1 MVGYGGSF
9 LKGLAGGLQTG
20 INMGTQLQEMRW
32 QKKQRKQLE
41 ETQTRMLEAGNL
53 WNAKIKEISA
63 DNIITDEEMA
73 QLSTVFLSGGYE
85 FMEHYGS
92 AMNYITGM
100 KDKEY
105 KQELE
110 WINLYIDGIAGL
122 SPGDIQAAY
131 DFIEPKITSEKGLNM
146 LEAYTNMQKRKQEAM
161 QAQPTAEVFTTL
173 EAARAKYPE
182 AKIEFNAQAGGYVV
196 EAGEVKPPAAP
207 PTELDIMGETQKKL
221 DYAYNTGNANYFNQI
236 AKSLGVNTT
245 FDTYK
250 QKPGVAGGAEK
261 PRVTS
266 LSQLEDYRDKAL
278 NADSWEDAE
287 KIIND
292 YTQAGYDA
300 TQLGVT
306 KEAWANSQKEYLN
319 KIKMALDNIT
329 NEKGW
334 LKTGTLTSDEV
345 GLDFKGEQKVEDI
358 YKQLYEQYMKYFNM
372 LTKMG
377 LPLLEFPILKP
388 LEKIE
393 KVGLWEGVKTFG
405 GVGKGQYKSIY
416 K

>member
-236 AKSLGVNTT
+236 AKSLGVDTT

-250 QKPGVAGGAEK
+250 QKYEAPGKAVSEVGETVTTLKNWEK
-261 PRVTS
+261 MFDIKDEEGPKTEEEYNRA
-266 LSQLEDYRDKAL
+266 LELLAQSKDKY
-278 NADSWEDAE
+278 
-287 KIIND
+287 KPKF
-292 YTQAGYDA
+292 A
-300 TQLGVT
+300 TW
-306 KEAWANSQKEYLN
+306 KEALIAEAKGIAKELEGITDKKDYNLLLNVYMQKLEEIKAKYPEVNLN
-319 KIKMALDNIT
+319 QFP
-329 NEKGW
+329 E
-334 LKTGTLTSDEV
+334 
-345 GLDFKGEQKVEDI
+345 FKEQKNWFD
-358 YKQLYEQYMKYFNM
+358 K
-372 LTKMG
+372 
-377 LPLLEFPILKP
+377 LK
-388 LEKIE
+388 E
-393 KVGLWEGVKTFG
+393 KVGL
-405 GVGKGQYKSIY
+405 
-416 K
+416 